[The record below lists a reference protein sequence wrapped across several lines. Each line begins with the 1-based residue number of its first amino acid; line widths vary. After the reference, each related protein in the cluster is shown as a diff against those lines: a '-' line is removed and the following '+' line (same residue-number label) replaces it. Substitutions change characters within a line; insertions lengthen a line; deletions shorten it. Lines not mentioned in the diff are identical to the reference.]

1 MLAPAPVRLHAA
13 AAPAPA
19 TPRSTAPCRRAG
31 SRVRRF
37 AAALVL
43 LLPARAVQVGA
54 QEPAQ
59 RAELERFRDSLAGT
73 RDSAGLLALE
83 QRLIDTAKADRDNPM
98 IHLRLGFLSL
108 RLGELGGQS
117 HYEDAASEF
126 QWAIDL
132 QPTWPYGW
140 YGMGQAEY
148 GVGDSQISFVTGI
161 KTMLGKDALT
171 RSAMA
176 FAKAAEVDPSFDQGL
191 VDLANTAL
199 RQRVNIKLSVALDA
213 LRRSASTES
222 ASHPEVLLARGRVER
237 EVGDGDSA
245 LVAFQ
250 RYLRSDTNR
259 GLGLLEVARTLF
271 LLGRFDGVAPYFRGA
286 AFDDSVTVAGY
297 RADLATIASD
307 SVLNEFDHTRGR
319 KRSEYLKRFWSE
331 RDRIELRADGER
343 LREHYRRLFYARKNF
358 QLTSL
363 NRHYDIVERYR
374 SGSRDFDDRGIIY
387 IRHGEPSSRA
397 SYAAPGLE
405 PNESW
410 RYSRPEGDLIFHFT
424 AREDVQDFKLVE
436 SLFDVLGFS
445 NALALR
451 GGLAGA
457 EGDPTAQELL
467 LSREQLAPI
476 YSRLQ
481 TAGRISTGRF
491 QVEERQ
497 VGQESIALGTTTDSY
512 ELRFPEDLTV
522 KSEVLAV
529 GRDSAGSHIQIAYAV
544 SGSTLEPVMV
554 TRGYLYSIR
563 VRFVATDRL
572 GRVAA
577 ALDTTRHF
585 VAPAPVPEDEHL
597 VGRVAVP
604 IRPGLFEY
612 RLAIQQGEESGI
624 LLPRDTVRVGR
635 PTATALA
642 LSDLVLGSRTTNLFW
657 HRTAADTVVF
667 NPLRTFRRTD
677 DMELYYEVEGLSAG
691 TEYQVEIAVRKQ
703 GGGGGLFRKIFG
715 GGGAQISLK
724 FEETASFP
732 VTSTSR
738 SLKLNKLKPGE
749 YTLEVKVEDGKG
761 RTDRRVQE
769 FQVVEEDEEEKER
782 EPEEER
788 QTEQRQVNEG
798 QEQPEGEQDL
808 LGEEDRVGEGLD
820 PVGQGTDPMDQRQ

>member
-1 MLAPAPVRLHAA
+1 MRMLQMLAPAPAPARDVAVLNPSA
-13 AAPAPA
+13 AAPP
-19 TPRSTAPCRRAG
+19 
-31 SRVRRF
+31 VRRRRGSL
-37 AAALVL
+37 ASVLVL
-43 LLPARAVQVGA
+43 LLAAVPAAA

-73 RDSAGLLALE
+73 ADSVGLLALE
-83 QRLIDTAKADRDNPM
+83 KRLMDQAKADRNNPM
-98 IHLRLGFLSL
+98 SHLRLGFLSL

-132 QPTWPYGW
+132 QPTWPYSW
-140 YGMGQAEY
+140 YGMGFAEY

-176 FAKAAEVDPSFDQGL
+176 FAKSAEVDPSFDQGL

-199 RQRVNIKLSVALDA
+199 RQRVNIKLGVALDA
-213 LRRSASTES
+213 LRRAASTVA
-222 ASHPEVLLARGRVER
+222 ASQPEVLLARGRVER

-250 RYLRSDTNR
+250 SYMEKGENRS
-259 GLGLLEVARTLF
+259 LAQLETARTLF
-271 LLGRFDGVAPYFRGA
+271 LLGRFDGVQPYFEGA
-286 AFDDSVTVAGY
+286 ASDDSLTIAAY
-297 RADLATIASD
+297 RSDLATIATD
-307 SVLNEFDHTRGR
+307 SVLGEFDRTRGAR
-319 KRSEYLKRFWSE
+319 RAEYLKTFWRE
-331 RDRIELRADGER
+331 RDKTELRAEGER

-358 QLTSL
+358 QLISL

-387 IRHGEPSSRA
+387 IRHGEPNSRA

-410 RYSRPEGDLIFHFT
+410 RYTRPDGDLIFHFM

-451 GGLAGA
+451 GGLAGS
-457 EGDPTAQELL
+457 EGDPMAQQLL

-476 YSRLQ
+476 YGRLQ
-481 TAGRISTGRF
+481 AAGRISTGRY
-491 QVEERQ
+491 QDEERQ
-497 VGQESIALGTTTDSY
+497 VGQASIALGTRTDSY
-512 ELRFPEDLTV
+512 ELNFPDELRV

-529 GRDSAGSHIQIAYAV
+529 GRDSTGSQIQIAYAV
-544 SGSTLEPVMV
+544 AGSTLEPVLV

-577 ALDTTRHF
+577 SIDTTRHF
-585 VAPAPVPEDEHL
+585 VAPAPVPDGEHL
-597 VGRVAVP
+597 VGRVSVP
-604 IRPGLFEY
+604 VHPGMFEY

-624 LLPRDTVRVGR
+624 LLPRDTVRVGQ
-635 PTATALA
+635 PTSAALA
-642 LSDLVLGSRTTNLFW
+642 LSDLILGSRHTNLFW
-657 HRTAADTVVF
+657 QRTPEDTVAF
-667 NPLRTFRRTD
+667 NPLRTFKRKEE
-677 DMELYYEVEGLSAG
+677 MQLYYEVEGLSAG
-691 TEYQVEIAVRKQ
+691 TEYTVKIAVRKQ
-703 GGGGGLFRKIFG
+703 GGGGGILRKVFG

-724 FEETASFP
+724 FDESASFP

-738 SLKLNKLKPGE
+738 SLKLDKLKPGN
-749 YTLEVKVEDGKG
+749 YTLEVEVEDAKG
-761 RTDRRVQE
+761 RADRRAQE
-769 FQVVEEDEEEKER
+769 FQVVEEEEE
-782 EPEEER
+782 
-788 QTEQRQVNEG
+788 
-798 QEQPEGEQDL
+798 
-808 LGEEDRVGEGLD
+808 EED
-820 PVGQGTDPMDQRQ
+820 

>member
-1 MLAPAPVRLHAA
+1 MRKLQMQSPARPPRVPAAPARVQAHSPKPSATCRRHGATLALLLLA
-13 AAPAPA
+13 AAPA
-19 TPRSTAPCRRAG
+19 AG
-31 SRVRRF
+31 
-37 AAALVL
+37 
-43 LLPARAVQVGA
+43 QD
-54 QEPAQ
+54 PAQ

-73 RDSAGLLALE
+73 VDSVGLLALE
-83 QRLIDTAKADRDNPM
+83 KRLIARAKADRNDAM

-132 QPTWPYGW
+132 QPTWPYGH
-140 YGMGQAEY
+140 YGMGFAEY

-176 FAKAAEVDPSFDQGL
+176 FARSAEVDAGFDRGL

-199 RQRVNIKLSVALDA
+199 RQRVNIKLGVALDA
-213 LRRSASTES
+213 LRRAASTE
-222 ASHPEVLLARGRVER
+222 AATHPEVMLARGRVER

-245 LVAFQ
+245 LVALQ
-250 RYLRSDTNR
+250 GYLEKGDNRS
-259 GLGLLEVARTLF
+259 LALLEVARTLF
-271 LLGRFDGVAPYFRGA
+271 LLGRFDGLQPYFEGA
-286 AFDDSVTVAGY
+286 ASDDSVTVAAY

-307 SVLNEFDHTRGR
+307 SVLGEFDRTSGQRR
-319 KRSEYLKRFWSE
+319 AEYLRRFWSE
-331 RDRIELRADGER
+331 RDKVELRADGER
-343 LREHYRRLFYARKNF
+343 LREHYRRLFYARRNF

-410 RYSRPEGDLIFHFT
+410 RYSRPDGDLIFHFM
-424 AREDVQDFKLVE
+424 AREDVQDYKLVE

-451 GGLAGA
+451 GGLAGS
-457 EGDPTAQELL
+457 EGDPMAQQLL

-476 YSRLQ
+476 YGRLQ
-481 TAGRISTGRF
+481 AAGRISTGRY
-491 QVEERQ
+491 QNEERQ

-512 ELRFPEDLTV
+512 ELRFPEELKV

-529 GRDSAGSHIQIAYAV
+529 GRDSTGSQIQIAYAV
-544 SGSTLEPVMV
+544 AGSTLEPVLV
-554 TRGYLYSIR
+554 TRGYLYSVR
-563 VRFVATDRL
+563 VRFVATDRF

-585 VAPAPVPEDEHL
+585 VAPAPVPDGEHL

-604 IRPGLFEY
+604 VHPGRFHY
-612 RLAIQQGEESGI
+612 RLAVQQGEESGI
-624 LLPRDTVRVGR
+624 LLPRDTVRVGQ
-635 PTATALA
+635 PTSAALA
-642 LSDLVLGSRTTNLFW
+642 LSDLVLGSRNTNLFW
-657 HRTAADTVVF
+657 QRTPEDTVVF
-667 NPLRTFRRTD
+667 NPLRTFKRKEE
-677 DMELYYEVEGLSAG
+677 MELYYEVEGLSAG
-691 TEYQVEIAVRKQ
+691 TEYTVRIAARRQ
-703 GGGGGLFRKIFG
+703 GGSGGLFRKVFG

-724 FEETASFP
+724 FEERASFP

-738 SLKLNKLKPGE
+738 TLKLDKLKPGN
-749 YTLEVKVEDGKG
+749 YTLEVEVEDAQG
-761 RTDRRVQE
+761 RSDRRSQE
-769 FQVVEEDEEEKER
+769 FQVVEGEEE
-782 EPEEER
+782 
-788 QTEQRQVNEG
+788 
-798 QEQPEGEQDL
+798 
-808 LGEEDRVGEGLD
+808 
-820 PVGQGTDPMDQRQ
+820 